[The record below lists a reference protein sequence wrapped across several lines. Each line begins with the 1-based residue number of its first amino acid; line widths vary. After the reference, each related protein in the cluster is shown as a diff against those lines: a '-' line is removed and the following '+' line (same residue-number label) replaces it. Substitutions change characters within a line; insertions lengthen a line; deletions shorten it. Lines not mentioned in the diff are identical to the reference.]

1 MQIQSL
7 APCQRPAGVRPR
19 SPTPAASRTFTFGVK
34 GGSGG
39 ESPARARGEQR
50 AASDSGHSPAC
61 RCSPCSR
68 PGPARGAVAGR
79 GSLLPVCPS
88 IRLSVR
94 AGRLRAPDARLGGR
108 ASAGLPGGGGGAAS
122 GEPPPGPARP
132 GPLLPRSLRQLGRPR
147 ASAGGCALLV
157 VPSGLPPRGGPRAGR
172 GPGEAAG
179 CPLLAGMMAARP
191 AGARAPSF
199 WVGAAAAGSGG
210 REGRGPQT
218 PTPTT
223 IPTPRGR
230 AGQGRLL
237 PLCAAGKKPR
247 GSEGARLA
255 RLAALLP
262 CRPFF
267 ARPPPLF
274 PPFSFFLINV

>member
-1 MQIQSL
+1 MNPL
-7 APCQRPAGVRPR
+7 
-19 SPTPAASRTFTFGVK
+19 
-34 GGSGG
+34 
-39 ESPARARGEQR
+39 R
-50 AASDSGHSPAC
+50 AASASGYLPAC

-79 GSLLPVCPS
+79 GALLPVCPS

-108 ASAGLPGGGGGAAS
+108 ASAGLPGGGAAS

-157 VPSGLPPRGGPRAGR
+157 LPSGLAPRGGPRAGR
-172 GPGEAAG
+172 GPGQAAG
-179 CPLLAGMMAARP
+179 CPLLAGMMAARA

-218 PTPTT
+218 PAPTPT
-223 IPTPRGR
+223 PTPRGR
-230 AGQGRLL
+230 AGQGRAGSC
-237 PLCAAGKKPR
+237 LCALRGKSP
-247 GSEGARLA
+247 GARRERGWPA
-255 RLAALLP
+255 SPPFFPAALSSRGPLP
-262 CRPFF
+262 SFF
-267 ARPPPLF
+267 PLF
-274 PPFSFFLINV
+274 LSF

>member
-1 MQIQSL
+1 MRIQSL

-19 SPTPAASRTFTFGVK
+19 SPAPAASRTFTFSTE

-50 AASDSGHSPAC
+50 AASDSGHLPAC

-68 PGPARGAVAGR
+68 PGPARGAVSGR

-199 WVGAAAAGSGG
+199 WVGAAAAGRGDG
-210 REGRGPQT
+210 REGDPK
-218 PTPTT
+218 
-223 IPTPRGR
+223 PRPRPRSQPLGAGQGR
-230 AGQGRLL
+230 AGQAPAFVCCGEKAPGLGGS
-237 PLCAAGKKPR
+237 AAGPPR
-247 GSEGARLA
+247 RPSSLPPFLR
-255 RLAALLP
+255 AAP
-262 CRPFF
+262 S
-267 ARPPPLF
+267 PLF
-274 PPFSFFLINV
+274 PLFLSF